1 MSKKSTF
8 FSIFF
13 LMFPAIGY
21 SLGFGN
27 LTLFSKLN
35 EPLKIHINLLSSKSV
50 SLDDIII
57 KNADSNT
64 YRQANIPKPE
74 AFNQVRFKTKKQA
87 DGSIIVE
94 LTTKKPLREPFFTF
108 IIDMK
113 WRSGHLNR
121 EYTFLLD
128 PAEIIY
134 KQAYAKSSKKV
145 TAKKTGITKA
155 PGIKKPRK
163 VPQRKVNYDAVIASH
178 ADGDTYGPTK
188 RADTLW
194 SIAKKVKPGNNVTTY
209 QTMQALFALNP
220 DAFINGN
227 IDLLKQGQ
235 TLKIP
240 TSNEIRQINGKPPLQ
255 PLTKKV
261 PESSVKS
268 TSSSTSKQQKSTQTG
283 KKPSDKKKAAESNTI
298 KKDEVKNKAELKI
311 ILPTE
316 ELLNEPV
323 SNTKDII
330 LINRVLQT
338 SISTIK
344 TLKSENEEL
353 SKQISF
359 LTDKL
364 DNLDKQ
370 NQKLNDKLSE
380 ITTLLKN
387 NKNIKAD
394 PAKNT
399 VSQTSGSKKLS
410 QLSAADSKNSQLDIK
425 TELAPVNQQESFIH
439 NIFSSPAITIALV
452 ILTLIII
459 ISILFTIRYF
469 ILKRK
474 QEGNKTSFI
483 DNRANKAVNI
493 TPTTP
498 QQNKVPPKS
507 KSKSKPIE
515 DEDED
520 EDEDTEESFL
530 SSLDSSSSQG
540 TDISKEKEK
549 EKEIEKDT
557 ETKTEKDEEDMDF
570 FEYFEK
576 KINTP
581 EKSVQSNTL
590 DETPGSESDNSA
602 DITLNLDINFDVISD
617 DKNNKDDIDNEYH
630 SSILGEIDTYLAYGN
645 FNEAEKILN
654 REISSAPANKNLHL
668 KLFEYYSLINKRQE
682 FIKHTEKI
690 IELLKADM
698 EFRNQV
704 EEKFQETWNEKM
716 GISF

>member
-1 MSKKSTF
+1 MPKKSAF

-13 LMFPAIGY
+13 LMFPAIGF

-35 EPLKIHINLLSSKSV
+35 EPLKIHINILDSKSV
-50 SLDDIII
+50 PLDDIIV
-57 KNADSNT
+57 KNANSNT
-64 YRQANIPKPE
+64 YRQANIPKPT

-134 KQAYAKSSKKV
+134 KQAFAKSSKTV

-194 SIAKKVKPGNNVTTY
+194 NIAKKVKPDNNVTTY

-261 PESSVKS
+261 SKSSVKS

-298 KKDEVKNKAELKI
+298 KKDEVKNRAELKI

-316 ELLNEPV
+316 ALLNEPV

-330 LINRVLQT
+330 LINKVLQT

-359 LTDKL
+359 LTGKL

-387 NKNIKAD
+387 NKKIKPV

-399 VSQTSGSKKLS
+399 TPQTTVSKKLS

-452 ILTLIII
+452 IFTLIII

-469 ILKRK
+469 NLKRK
-474 QEGNKTSFI
+474 QKGNKT
-483 DNRANKAVNI
+483 ANKAVNI
-493 TPTTP
+493 TPAPP
-498 QQNKVPPKS
+498 QQNKVPS
-507 KSKSKPIE
+507 KSIE
-515 DEDED
+515 DEN
-520 EDEDTEESFL
+520 EDTEESFL
-530 SSLDSSSSQG
+530 SSLDSSSSQE
-540 TDISKEKEK
+540 TEISKEKEK
-549 EKEIEKDT
+549 EI
-557 ETKTEKDEEDMDF
+557 EKDEEDMDF

-590 DETPGSESDNSA
+590 DETHSSESENIADA
-602 DITLNLDINFDVISD
+602 DITLELDISPDVISD
-617 DKNNKDDIDNEYH
+617 YENNSDDIDNEYH
-630 SSILGEIDTYLAYGN
+630 NTILGEIDTYLAYGN

-654 REISSAPANKNLHL
+654 REISSAPANKDLHL
-668 KLFEYYSLINKRQE
+668 KLFEYYSLTNKRQE

-690 IELLKADM
+690 IELLKVDK
-698 EFRNQV
+698 EFHNQV

-716 GISF
+716 EISF

>member
-1 MSKKSTF
+1 MPKKSAF

-13 LMFPAIGY
+13 LMFPAIGF

-194 SIAKKVKPGNNVTTY
+194 GIAKKVKPDNNVTTY

-261 PESSVKS
+261 SESSVKS

-283 KKPSDKKKAAESNTI
+283 KQSSAKKKAAESNTI

-330 LINRVLQT
+330 LINKVLQT

-359 LTDKL
+359 LTGKL

-387 NKNIKAD
+387 NKNIKPV

-399 VSQTSGSKKLS
+399 TPQTTGSKKLS

-452 ILTLIII
+452 IFTLIII
-459 ISILFTIRYF
+459 ISILFTFRYF
-469 ILKRK
+469 NLKRK
-474 QEGNKTSFI
+474 QEGNKA
-483 DNRANKAVNI
+483 ANKAVNI
-493 TPTTP
+493 KPTTP
-498 QQNKVPPKS
+498 QQNKVPS
-507 KSKSKPIE
+507 KSI
-515 DEDED
+515 ED

-530 SSLDSSSSQG
+530 SSLDSSSSQE
-540 TDISKEKEK
+540 TDISKEK
-549 EKEIEKDT
+549 
-557 ETKTEKDEEDMDF
+557 EKDEEDMDF

-581 EKSVQSNTL
+581 EKSVQSNTS
-590 DETPGSESDNSA
+590 DEPHSSESDNSA
-602 DITLNLDINFDVISD
+602 DITLDLDISSDVINAY
-617 DKNNKDDIDNEYH
+617 KNNPDDIDNEYQNT
-630 SSILGEIDTYLAYGN
+630 ILGEIDTYLAYGN

-654 REISSAPANKNLHL
+654 REISSAPANKDLHL

-682 FIKHTEKI
+682 FIEHTEKI